1 MSFNPDRHKP
11 AHEVIFSRKTKN
23 IIYPNPYFNN
33 VPIVNLTSQ
42 KHLGLNLDAKL
53 TFNDH
58 VNEKIGKA
66 MKGVGLMR
74 KLQRYLLNSSL
85 LTIYKSL
92 IRSHLSR
99 LWRFHMWSS
108 KIESI
113 QYNAAYRS
121 SHPEV
126 FLRNGVLKICNKFTG
141 EHPCQSAISIKLQ
154 STSAW
159 VFSCKVIAFFQ
170 NIFSQEHLWVAASVH
185 TNDKSN

>member
-1 MSFNPDRHKP
+1 M
-11 AHEVIFSRKTKN
+11 
-23 IIYPNPYFNN
+23 
-33 VPIVNLTSQ
+33 PIVNLTSQ

-159 VFSCKVIAFFQ
+159 VFSCKFIAYFQ